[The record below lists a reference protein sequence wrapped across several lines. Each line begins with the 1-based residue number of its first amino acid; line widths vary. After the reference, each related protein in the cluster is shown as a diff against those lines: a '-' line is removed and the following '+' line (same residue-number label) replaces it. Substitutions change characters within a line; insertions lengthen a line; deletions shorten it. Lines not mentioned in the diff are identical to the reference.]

1 MRSITG
7 PSNLKAVATVKIHLE
22 GESRFN
28 IYGFKVVLGKNGV
41 FVSLPSRKGKGKDEE
56 GNEIEKWYDDV
67 GFEGED
73 AAENYKEIKEA
84 ILNAYEC
91 ATPTT
96 QATQEE
102 RAEERTQAAAVAH
115 TPTATK
121 RKQLW

>member
-7 PSNLKAVATVKIHLE
+7 TSNLKAVATVKIHLE

-28 IYGFKVVLGKNGV
+28 IYGFKVVLGKNGA
-41 FVSLPSRKGKGKDEE
+41 FVSLPSRKGKGKDDA

-73 AAENYKEIKEA
+73 AAENYKEIKDA
-84 ILNAYEC
+84 ILEAYSSSQGGQPNQQD
-91 ATPTT
+91 AG
-96 QATQEE
+96 EE
-102 RAEERTQAAAVAH
+102 RAQAAAAPH
-115 TPTATK
+115 TPSATK